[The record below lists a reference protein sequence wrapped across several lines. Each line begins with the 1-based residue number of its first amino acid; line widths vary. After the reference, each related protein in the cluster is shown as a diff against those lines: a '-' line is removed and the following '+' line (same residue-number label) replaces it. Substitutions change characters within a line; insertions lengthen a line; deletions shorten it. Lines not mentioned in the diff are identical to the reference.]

1 VPITGQVKPSWHFV
15 QLKLPAETASRS
27 YRKHVVFC
35 YINLTG
41 AHRFRKINPRYHASM
56 DGIAI
61 PSRGN
66 KEIDLLSQNNFVSRM
81 KTCVAGTACLQKM
94 QQSSLVTM
102 YNSEIRRVK
111 DSWHTLRKNKMPIQ
125 SLSSLAEPNK
135 FLSWKHPPTS
145 SVGRLV
151 VRPAVAF
158 ATLM

>member
-1 VPITGQVKPSWHFV
+1 
-15 QLKLPAETASRS
+15 
-27 YRKHVVFC
+27 
-35 YINLTG
+35 
-41 AHRFRKINPRYHASM
+41 M

-81 KTCVAGTACLQKM
+81 KTCVTDTACLQKM

-102 YNSEIRRVK
+102 YNSEIRTVK

-135 FLSWKHPPTS
+135 FLSWKQPPTS
-145 SVGRLV
+145 SVGRLG
-151 VRPAVAF
+151 VRPAEAF